1 MAPPTYND
9 LGKSAKDLFNKVYG
23 HGFIKVDATTKS
35 SDRGAVEFKTAAS
48 HNLTSQKLAGNLD
61 IKYKVPQYGL
71 TLTEKWNTENVL
83 GTVVEVKDQFAKG
96 LKVTL
101 DTTYNPNSAKRS
113 GVLKT
118 EWANDR
124 VKVNGDLSLV
134 GGPVLNLAA
143 VVGHNNWILGAQ
155 GKFDLST
162 NELKSNSIALGYDHP
177 EYTLHTYA
185 NDANEFGASWFHKV
199 HKNVEL
205 GAQLG
210 WTIGDHATRFGLAS
224 KYHLSDEITLRG
236 KVDNKS
242 SVALSSTHSLS
253 DALKLTFS
261 TQFNLVNAPETSN
274 KFGVGLEYTP

>member
-9 LGKSAKDLFNKVYG
+9 LGKSAKDLFNKVYA

-35 SDRGAVEFKTAAS
+35 NGQSAVEFKTAAS

-96 LKVTL
+96 VKVTL
-101 DTTYNPNSAKRS
+101 DTSYNPNSAKRS

-118 EWANDR
+118 EWASDR
-124 VKVNGDLSLV
+124 AKVNADVTLV
-134 GGPVLNLAA
+134 AGPVLNLAA
-143 VVGHNNWILGAQ
+143 VFAQNNWLIGGQ

-162 NELKSNSIALGYDHP
+162 NELKSTSFAAGYDHP
-177 EYTLHTYA
+177 EYTLHTFA
-185 NDANEFGASWFHKV
+185 NDANEFGASWYHKV
-199 HKNVEL
+199 DKNVEL

-210 WTIGDHATRFGLAS
+210 WTVGDHATRFGLAT
-224 KYHLSDEITLRG
+224 KYRLSDDISLRG

-242 SVALSSTHSLS
+242 TVALSSTHNLS

-261 TQFNLVNAPETSN
+261 TQFNLVNTPDTTN